1 MPRRVEKE
9 QEMNRR
15 RTLKRASILSAVLGA
30 GIALFWEAVVGALIQ
45 GGNISEFWYVMMY
58 VTCIP
63 IRLVFVAWWLVPML
77 NAAIY
82 ALFVYVISKTAW
94 RFSAL
99 QLNGG
104 WAALPFLF
112 FSRLWV
118 PHPLRRARVCVVR
131 LEQRVGIH
139 SRA

>member
-94 RFSAL
+94 RF
-99 QLNGG
+99 
-104 WAALPFLF
+104 
-112 FSRLWV
+112 
-118 PHPLRRARVCVVR
+118 RRFAT
-131 LEQRVGIH
+131 
-139 SRA
+139 